1 MTVTAASRR
10 CGRCDVRWRDPV
22 YRLIVAV
29 VSGYFRVLGLRRTVL
44 APEHVPATGG
54 AVLAISHFS
63 YLDFALAEWAIWRH
77 RKRYTRF
84 MATAASFRHRLAG
97 PLMRAM
103 GHIPVERDSPT
114 AALAHAV
121 TVLQRHELVGV
132 FPEGRVSST
141 FTLLPFRTGAVRMA
155 AAARVP
161 VVPCVLWGSHRVLTR
176 TRKIGFW
183 EARRTPVTII
193 FGEPQQV
200 GVDEEPLAATARLKD
215 AMDALLEQAQN
226 TYPAGPEGAWWLP
239 AHRGGA
245 APPLEHDHTPSRP

>member
-1 MTVTAASRR
+1 M
-10 CGRCDVRWRDPV
+10 RWRDPV

-29 VSGYFRVLGLRRTVL
+29 GSGYFRLLGLRRTVIGT
-44 APEHVPATGG
+44 EHVPTNGG

-84 MATAASFRHRLAG
+84 MATGASFRHRLAG

-132 FPEGRVSST
+132 FPE
-141 FTLLPFRTGAVRMA
+141 
-155 AAARVP
+155 
-161 VVPCVLWGSHRVLTR
+161 
-176 TRKIGFW
+176 
-183 EARRTPVTII
+183 
-193 FGEPQQV
+193 
-200 GVDEEPLAATARLKD
+200 
-215 AMDALLEQAQN
+215 
-226 TYPAGPEGAWWLP
+226 
-239 AHRGGA
+239 
-245 APPLEHDHTPSRP
+245 